1 MKSLPWATTLAA
13 GLLLAACGEQQ
24 AQKTSL
30 DSEQQRFSYAVG
42 YQLGQEL
49 KGQNLDLDAQS
60 LALALEDVL
69 AGAAARLSA
78 TEMQGAIR
86 KRLEERAK
94 EQERVAQVNQEAGR
108 LFLEENAKEAGV
120 VTLPSGLQYKVIQEG
135 TGRKPGPSDQVKVQ
149 YRGTF
154 INGHEFDSS
163 YGRGEPATLRV
174 EQVIQGWQEALPL
187 MPEGARWQIF
197 VPPELAYGARGADDT
212 IGPNETLIFDIELIS
227 IL

>member
-24 AQKTSL
+24 APKTSL
-30 DSEQQRFSYAVG
+30 DTEQQRFSYAVG

-49 KGQNLDLDAQS
+49 KGQDLDLDAQAV
-60 LALALEDVL
+60 ALALEDVL
-69 AGAAARLSA
+69 TGAAARLSA
-78 TEMQGAIR
+78 ADMQGTIR

-94 EQERVAQVNQEAGR
+94 DQERVAQVNQEAGR
-108 LFLEENAKEAGV
+108 LFLEENAKKAGV

-135 TGRKPGPSDQVKVQ
+135 AGRRPGPSDQVKVH

-154 INGHEFDSS
+154 INGNEFDSS
-163 YGRGEPATLRV
+163 YGRGEPTTLRV

-197 VPPELAYGARGADDT
+197 VPSELAYGARGADDT
-212 IGPNETLIFDIELIS
+212 IGPDETLIFEIELIS